1 MIDEKLLLDFIIT
14 KKKEFKE
21 ESFSNY
27 EKYINNLKNMG
38 SMGVVTAT
46 VDIYVLMNLTHV
58 LNELIEIIE
67 SGKFDIVEKSKK
79 LGEINEQLIGWKN
92 MNLVQQMMN
101 EYNILND
108 QYNSVCR
115 LLEKEHKKNRK
126 LKNHH
131 KSSMNL
137 VQQINRSVLEKNYTL
152 TKRLHKINQLL
163 IELYKEID
171 KNYTQSI
178 ENNDELSINYE
189 KSKLDLITKIFD
201 EVNKID

>member
-1 MIDEKLLLDFIIT
+1 M
-14 KKKEFKE
+14 
-21 ESFSNY
+21 
-27 EKYINNLKNMG
+27 NNLPF
-38 SMGVVTAT
+38 
-46 VDIYVLMNLTHV
+46 
-58 LNELIEIIE
+58 EL
-67 SGKFDIVEKSKK
+67 
-79 LGEINEQLIGWKN
+79 QLI
-92 MNLVQQMMN
+92 N

-126 LKNHH
+126 LKNHY

-137 VQQINRSVLEKNYTL
+137 VQEINHSVLEKNSTL
-152 TKRLHKINQLL
+152 TKRLHEISQLL
-163 IELYKEID
+163 IELYEEIS

>member
-1 MIDEKLLLDFIIT
+1 MIR
-14 KKKEFKE
+14 
-21 ESFSNY
+21 
-27 EKYINNLKNMG
+27 
-38 SMGVVTAT
+38 
-46 VDIYVLMNLTHV
+46 
-58 LNELIEIIE
+58 
-67 SGKFDIVEKSKK
+67 
-79 LGEINEQLIGWKN
+79 WKN
-92 MNLVQQMMN
+92 MNNLPFEIQLIN

-115 LLEKEHKKNRK
+115 LLEKEYKKNRK

-137 VQQINRSVLEKNYTL
+137 VQQVNHSVLEKNSTL
-152 TKRLHKINQLL
+152 TKRLYGINQLL
-163 IELYKEID
+163 IELYREID

>member
-1 MIDEKLLLDFIIT
+1 M
-14 KKKEFKE
+14 
-21 ESFSNY
+21 
-27 EKYINNLKNMG
+27 
-38 SMGVVTAT
+38 
-46 VDIYVLMNLTHV
+46 
-58 LNELIEIIE
+58 
-67 SGKFDIVEKSKK
+67 
-79 LGEINEQLIGWKN
+79 IGWKN
-92 MNLVQQMMN
+92 MNNSPFELQLIN

-115 LLEKEHKKNRK
+115 LLEMEHKKNRK

-131 KSSMNL
+131 KISMNL
-137 VQQINRSVLEKNYTL
+137 VQQVNHSVLKENSTL
-152 TKRLHKINQLL
+152 TKRLHGINQLL

-171 KNYTQSI
+171 KKYTQSI